1 MPLRGSTDADQGR
14 GRGPGPHS
22 TQRALRGESEA
33 HSQLIRRLKQENGK
47 FKASL
52 ENSARSCLNY
62 RVKIKTK

>member
-1 MPLRGSTDADQGR
+1 MPLRGSADADQGR

-22 TQRALRGESEA
+22 TRRALRGESEA
-33 HSQLIRRLKQENGK
+33 HSQLIRRLKQQNGK

-52 ENSARSCLNY
+52 ENSARSCLKY